1 MTERERRNLSG
12 ERQTEIL
19 EAFKRCITEYGI
31 EKSSLRCV
39 AAEAG
44 VTQPLISHHFGSRA
58 GLIEAMVD
66 YVLSQYDEA
75 LEQGLAGVS
84 EQDDAEV
91 LLTYLFGGRLS
102 KFTERDDVLF
112 FELYAAASRDV
123 AIRTQIGELYARS
136 QRSVTNYL
144 RKIYPN
150 ASATECRSVS
160 YGLMCLAESNESFR
174 ALELPSRRSR
184 DAIASGRTLID
195 SLLR

>member
-1 MTERERRNLSG
+1 MAERERRNLSG
-12 ERQTEIL
+12 ERQAEIL

-39 AAEAG
+39 AREAG
-44 VTQPLISHHFGSRA
+44 VTQPLLSHHFGSRA
-58 GLIEAMVD
+58 GLIEALVH
-66 YVLSQYDEA
+66 YVLSEYDEA
-75 LEQGLAGVS
+75 LERGLESVS

-91 LLTYLFGGRLS
+91 LLTYLFGGRFS

-144 RKIYPN
+144 RKIYPD

-174 ALELPSRRSR
+174 TFELPGRRSR
-184 DAIASGRTLID
+184 DAIASGRALID